1 MENKA
6 SGKLNTPYLIFGTVV
21 ILLIILFA
29 TFRIVHIKE
38 TIASIDQ
45 EEQAYKENTA
55 KLNQLMLI
63 SKKEE
68 EFKQAISTM
77 NGLIPDQADD
87 YDIINKINNISSE
100 LDTNFIQIEFADRVV
115 NNNIN
120 VMPFSLSFKGR
131 YLSLIQLISDIS
143 SVERL
148 IRIDDIDISQNDSVA
163 NSINVE
169 IKARAFYR

>member
-6 SGKLNTPYLIFGTVV
+6 SGKINTPYLIFGTVV

-77 NGLIPDQADD
+77 NGLIPDQAED
-87 YDIINKINNISSE
+87 YDIINKINNFSSI
-100 LDTNFIQIEFADRVV
+100 LDTNFIQIEFADMVV

-120 VMPFSLSFKGR
+120 VMPFSLSFKGQ

-143 SVERL
+143 SGERL